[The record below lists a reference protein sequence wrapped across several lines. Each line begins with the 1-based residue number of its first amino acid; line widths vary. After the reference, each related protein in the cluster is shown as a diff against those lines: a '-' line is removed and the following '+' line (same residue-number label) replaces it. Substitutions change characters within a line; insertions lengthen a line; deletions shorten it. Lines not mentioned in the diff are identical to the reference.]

1 MNTEL
6 EIEKL
11 AFALTQHDD
20 DLQLYANGESMDAL
34 PEFEQTEDAI
44 MELLY
49 QLYNYFF
56 CPK

>member
-1 MNTEL
+1 MDKETE
-6 EIEKL
+6 IKKL

-20 DLQLYANGESMDAL
+20 DLQLYANGESLDAL

-49 QLYNYFF
+49 QDF
-56 CPK
+56 